1 MEREYYELLSNRYKN
16 IGEVTSEI
24 INLEAILNL
33 PKGTE
38 HYITD
43 LHGEFHAFR
52 HLVKTASGSLK
63 IKIDEL
69 FGDILS
75 LEEKHNFSK
84 LIFYPEKILEGMNL
98 NEYEK
103 CHWYRVSIKRILSLF
118 RLVSSKYTRSKVRK
132 ALPTEYAY
140 ILEEFLTLN
149 SKDFNKEEYYSQII
163 STVIELEIA
172 DDFIIKSV
180 NLIQQLSVD
189 KLHILGDI
197 YDRGAEPHKI
207 MDNLI
212 SHHDC
217 DIQWGNHDILWV
229 GASKGHFAC
238 VANVLRISL
247 RYSNLKTLEEGYG
260 INLLPLGR
268 FAMETYGG
276 DPCKEF
282 LPIANSDELFNDK
295 EQYVRGQMHKAIA
308 IIQFKLEAAV
318 IKDRPEFH
326 MEKRMLLDKI
336 DQTKGTI
343 ILNGKEYKLTSNN
356 FPTIDPK
363 DPYKLTEREKEIIEK
378 IAKYFKK
385 SDKLQKHAHFFF
397 SNGNIYLKYN
407 NQLMFHGCIPMDSN
421 GNYKCFT
428 IDGKDYCGKQLM
440 DKFEKLARK
449 AYFKGDKKDLD
460 WFWYMWTGE
469 YSPLFGKEEMKT
481 FERYF
486 IKETETHKEIK
497 NPYYTLR
504 ENEEII
510 LKLMDHF
517 GVSKE
522 NGHIINGH
530 TPVLAKNG
538 ELPIRAG
545 KKLLVIDG
553 GLSKA
558 YQRSTGTAGYTLIYN
573 SYGLRLAS
581 HKPFKSI
588 EEAIEDSHEI
598 ISVIQLV
605 DKAERKKVKDT
616 ETGELLIKNLKELRI
631 LLKMYR
637 SGNFTSKH

>member
-1 MEREYYELLSNRYKN
+1 MEKQYYELLANRYKN

-38 HYITD
+38 HYLTD
-43 LHGEFHAFR
+43 LHGEYHAFR

-75 LEEKHNFSK
+75 MEEKHNFSK
-84 LIFYPEKILEGMNL
+84 LIFYPEKILENL
-98 NEYEK
+98 ELNKKDKE
-103 CHWYRVSIKRILSLF
+103 HWYRVSIKRILILF
-118 RLVSSKYTRSKVRK
+118 KLVSSKYTRSKVRK
-132 ALPTEYAY
+132 ALPSEYAY
-140 ILEEFLTLN
+140 ILEELLTLN
-149 SKDFNKEEYYSQII
+149 SKDFNKEEYYSQIL
-163 STVIELEIA
+163 STIIELEIA

-180 NLIQQLSVD
+180 NLIQQLAVD

-197 YDRGAEPHKI
+197 YDRGADPHRI

-212 SHHDC
+212 SHHNC

-229 GASKGHFAC
+229 GASKGHLPC

-276 DPCKEF
+276 DPCTEF
-282 LPIANSDELFNDK
+282 LPIANSGELFNDK
-295 EQYVRGQMHKAIA
+295 EQYVRGQMHKAIS
-308 IIQFKLEAAV
+308 IIQFKLEAEV
-318 IKDRPEFH
+318 IKNRPEFK
-326 MEKRMLLDKI
+326 MERRLMLDKI
-336 DQTKGTI
+336 DQEKGTI
-343 ILNGKEYKLTSNN
+343 TLGGKEYKLTSNN
-356 FPTIDPK
+356 FPTVDPK
-363 DPYKLTEREKEIIEK
+363 DPYKLTEREEEIIKK
-378 IAKYFKK
+378 IGKYFKK
-385 SDKLQKHAHFFF
+385 SGKLQKHAHFFF

-407 NQLMFHGCIPMDSN
+407 DQLMFHGCIPMNSEGEYLSID
-421 GNYKCFT
+421 
-428 IDGKDYCGKQLM
+428 IDGEKYSGKDLM
-440 DKFEKLARK
+440 DKFEELARR
-449 AYFKGDKKDLD
+449 AYFKGNSKDLD

-486 IKETETHKEIK
+486 LKEKETHKEVK
-497 NPYYTLR
+497 NPYYELR
-504 ENEEII
+504 EKESII
-510 LKLMDHF
+510 LKIMDDFH
-517 GVSKE
+517 VKKE

-530 TPVLAKNG
+530 TPVLTKKG

-545 KKLLVIDG
+545 NKLLVIDG

-558 YQRSTGTAGYTLIYN
+558 YQPSTGTAGYTLIYN

-581 HKPFKSI
+581 HEPFTTI
-588 EEAIEDSHEI
+588 EKAIEDSHEI

-616 ETGELLIKNLKELRI
+616 DPGKQLIKMLKELRV

-637 SGNFTSKH
+637 NGSLIGKH

>member
-1 MEREYYELLSNRYKN
+1 MEKKYYELLSDRYKN

-38 HYITD
+38 HYLTD
-43 LHGEFHAFR
+43 LHGEFDAFK

-75 LEEKHNFSK
+75 IEEKRNFSK
-84 LIFYPEKILEGMNL
+84 LIFYPEKILEKLEFNK
-98 NEYEK
+98 EEK
-103 CHWYRVSIKRILSLF
+103 EEWYRISIKRILILF

-132 ALPTEYAY
+132 ALPVEYAY

-149 SKDFNKEEYYSQII
+149 SKDFNKEEYYSQIL
-163 STVIELEIA
+163 STIIELEIA
-172 DDFIIKSV
+172 EDFIIKSV

-197 YDRGAEPHKI
+197 YDRGADPHKI

-212 SHHDC
+212 GHHNC
-217 DIQWGNHDILWV
+217 DIQWGNHDILWI
-229 GASKGHFAC
+229 GASKGHLPC

-260 INLLPLGR
+260 INLFPLGR

-282 LPIANSDELFNDK
+282 LPISNSSELFNDK

-308 IIQFKLEAAV
+308 IIQFKLEGQV
-318 IKDRPEFH
+318 IFERPEFK
-326 MEKRMLLDKI
+326 MKKRLLLDKI
-336 DQTKGTI
+336 NYADGTVTI
-343 ILNGKEYKLTSNN
+343 EGKEYKLTSNN

-363 DPYKLTEREKEIIEK
+363 DPYKLTDREEEIIK
-378 IAKYFKK
+378 KLGKYFKK
-385 SDKLQKHAHFFF
+385 SEKLQKHAHFFF

-407 NQLMFHGCIPMDSN
+407 NQLLFHGCIPMNKN
-421 GNYKCFT
+421 GEYKEMV
-428 IDGKDYCGKQLM
+428 IEGRKYKGKELL
-440 DKFEKLARK
+440 DKFEEVARR
-449 AYFKGDKKDLD
+449 AYFKGKDKEID
-460 WFWYMWTGE
+460 WLWYMWTGE
-469 YSPLFGKEEMKT
+469 CSPLFGKKEMKT

-486 IKETETHKEIK
+486 VEEKETHRERT
-497 NPYYTLR
+497 NPYYELR
-504 ENEEII
+504 EKEEII
-510 LKLMDHF
+510 VKLMKHF
-517 GVSKE
+517 GVEEE
-522 NGHIINGH
+522 NGHVINGH
-530 TPVLAKNG
+530 TPVLTKKG

-545 KKLLVIDG
+545 RKLLVIDG

-558 YQRSTGTAGYTLIYN
+558 YQSSTGTAGYTLIYN

-581 HKPFKSI
+581 HKPFHTI
-588 EEAIEDSHEI
+588 EEAIEDSHES

-605 DKAERKKVKDT
+605 DKAKRKKVKDT
-616 ETGELLIKNLKELRI
+616 DTGKELIKSLTELRV

-637 SGNFTSKH
+637 TGMIIPKN

>member
-1 MEREYYELLSNRYKN
+1 MERKYYELLSNRYKN

-38 HYITD
+38 HYLTD
-43 LHGEFHAFR
+43 LHGEYNAFR

-63 IKIDEL
+63 IKIEEL
-69 FGDILS
+69 FGDVLS
-75 LEEKHNFSK
+75 LEEKHDFSK
-84 LIFYPEKILEGMNL
+84 LCFYPEKILEEL
-98 NEYEK
+98 KLDKQEK
-103 CHWYRVSIKRILSLF
+103 DEWYKGSIKMILSLF

-132 ALPTEYAY
+132 TLPKEYSY

-172 DDFIIKSV
+172 DDFIIKTV

-197 YDRGAEPHKI
+197 YDRGADPHKI

-212 SHHDC
+212 GHHNC
-217 DIQWGNHDILWV
+217 DIQWGNHDILWA
-229 GASKGHFAC
+229 GASKGHLAC

-268 FAMETYGG
+268 FAMETYAG

-282 LPIANSDELFNDK
+282 LPIANSEELFNDE

-308 IIQFKLEAAV
+308 IIQFKLEAEV
-318 IKDRPEFH
+318 IKKRPEFN
-326 MEKRMLLDKI
+326 MKNRMLLEKI
-336 DQTKGTI
+336 DKTKGTI
-343 ILNGKEYKLTSNN
+343 KLNGKEYALTSNN
-356 FPTIDPK
+356 FPTIDPEN
-363 DPYKLTEREKEIIEK
+363 PYKLTERESEVINK

-385 SDKLQKHAHFFF
+385 SDKLQKHIRFFF
-397 SNGNIYLKYN
+397 SNGSIYLKYN
-407 NQLMFHGCIPMDSN
+407 NQLMFHGCIPMNSD
-421 GNYKCFT
+421 GDYECFE
-428 IDGKDYCGKQLM
+428 IEGKKYCGKELL
-440 DKFEKLARK
+440 DKFEKLSRK
-449 AYFKGDKKDLD
+449 AYFKGAESDLD

-469 YSPLFGKEEMKT
+469 NSPLFGKVEMKT

-486 IKETETHKEIK
+486 IKEKETHKEVT

-504 ENEEII
+504 EDEKVI
-510 LKLMDHF
+510 LKIMDHF
-517 GVSKE
+517 GVVKE

-530 TPVLAKNG
+530 TPVLTKKG

-558 YQRSTGTAGYTLIYN
+558 YQSSTGTAGYTLIYN

-581 HKPFKSI
+581 HKPFENI
-588 EEAIEDSHEI
+588 EKAIEGSHEV

-605 DKAERKKVKDT
+605 DRAERKKVRDT
-616 ETGELLIKNLKELRI
+616 ETGESILKSLKELRV
-631 LLKMYR
+631 LLRMYR
-637 SGNFTSKH
+637 SGSLIGKR